1 MNSVI
6 VGAQFIATSSRLD
19 VHHLG
24 LIPYDEALQLQR
36 DTVAAREAGQVG
48 DRLML
53 LEHPHVYTLGR
64 KGSMDNILLDADE
77 LVRRGIAVR
86 CVERGGDVT
95 YHGPGQLV
103 AYPILD
109 LAALRG
115 PLDYPRYVRDLERVL
130 IATVA
135 DFDIPALQVVGYS
148 GIWVAQ
154 GGQLDKLAAIG
165 VHVNGRGIS
174 SHGIAL
180 NVNTDLRYFGY
191 IVPCGISDSDKGV
204 TSMAALLGQSLD
216 LSHVA
221 DRFAHHFANIFGYC
235 ISPDVEV
242 Q

>member
-1 MNSVI
+1 MTNPPLILS
-6 VGAQFIATSSRLD
+6 

-24 LIPYDEALQLQR
+24 LIPYDETLQLQR
-36 DTVAAREAGQVG
+36 DTVAARQAGQVG
-48 DRLML
+48 DRLLL

-64 KGSMDNILLDADE
+64 KGSMDNILLGEDE
-77 LVRRGIAVR
+77 LARRGIALR
-86 CVERGGDVT
+86 WVERGGDVT

-115 PLDYPRYVRDLERVL
+115 PFDYPRYVRDLERVL

-135 DFDIPALQVVGYS
+135 DFGIHAVQVAGYS

-154 GGQLDKLAAIG
+154 GGRLDKLAAIG

-191 IVPCGISDSDKGV
+191 IVPCGITDPDKGV
-204 TSMAALLGQSLD
+204 TSMAALLGQPLA
-216 LSHVA
+216 LTNVA
-221 DRFAHHFANIFGYC
+221 DRFTLHFATVFGYC
-235 ISPDVEV
+235 ISPSVAVE
-242 Q
+242 

>member
-1 MNSVI
+1 MNQAVLETRI
-6 VGAQFIATSSRLD
+6 IAPSPPLTI
-19 VHHLG
+19 HHLG
-24 LIPYDEALQLQR
+24 LIPYDEALQQQR

-48 DRLML
+48 DRLLL
-53 LEHPHVYTLGR
+53 LEHPHIYTLGR
-64 KGSMDNILLDADE
+64 KGSMDNILLAGDE
-77 LVRRGIAVR
+77 LAARSITVRW
-86 CVERGGDVT
+86 VERGGDVT

-135 DFDIPALQVVGYS
+135 DFGISAVQVAGYS

-154 GGQLDKLAAIG
+154 GERFDKLAAIG

-191 IVPCGISDSDKGV
+191 IVPCGINDPDKGV
-204 TSMAALLGQSLD
+204 TSMAALLGQPLD
-216 LSHVA
+216 LTRIA
-221 DRFAHHFANIFGYC
+221 DRFTHHFAAQFGYN
-235 ISPDVEV
+235 ISWPVSC
-242 Q
+242 

>member
-1 MNSVI
+1 MI
-6 VGAQFIATSSRLD
+6 VSTANNLTVRN
-19 VHHLG
+19 LG
-24 LIPYDEALQLQR
+24 LVPYDEALQMQHQL
-36 DTVAAREAGQVG
+36 VAQREAGAIG
-48 DRLML
+48 DTLLL

-64 KGSMDNILLDADE
+64 KGSMDNILLSEAELDE
-77 LVRRGIAVR
+77 RGIGVHR
-86 CVERGGDVT
+86 VERGGDVT

-130 IATVA
+130 LAAVA
-135 DFDIPALQVVGYS
+135 DFGIAATQLAGYS

-154 GGQLDKLAAIG
+154 GDKRDKLAAIG

-191 IVPCGISDSDKGV
+191 IIPCGISDPDKGV
-204 TSMAALLGQSLD
+204 TSMAALLAQPLD
-216 LSHVA
+216 LPTVA
-221 DRFAHHFANIFGYC
+221 ARFTHHLAATFGL
-235 ISPDVEV
+235 DLLTLGQDNLAVR
-242 Q
+242 